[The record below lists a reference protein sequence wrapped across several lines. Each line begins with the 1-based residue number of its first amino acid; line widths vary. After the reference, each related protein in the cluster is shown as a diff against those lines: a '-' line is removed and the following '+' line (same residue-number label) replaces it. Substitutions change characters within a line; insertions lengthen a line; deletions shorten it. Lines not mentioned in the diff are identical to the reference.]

1 MIFTVEREAFLEA
14 VTKLSRIVT
23 NKTAY
28 PVLEGIYLA
37 AKQGKLTLISY
48 NLEMSLKK
56 EIYARTEEDGEIVL
70 SARLL
75 GDILRR
81 LNGPTVSVKVD
92 ENKNCNISAAN
103 AVFDILTMDA
113 RDFPEVPSFSTG
125 KVLNLKGKELI
136 EMTNK
141 TSFAVAPV
149 EGTRPILMGVK
160 VSVKDGVLKFVAI
173 DGFRLA
179 IKKIKIENTEDM
191 EFVISGK
198 NLMEIIRL
206 ITNEE
211 ENVPIVVGNKMIS
224 FNSDGYSLI
233 CRLMEGEFVNYK
245 KTIPESYKQKIVVKV
260 NDILKI
266 FDRIS
271 LLINDSFSTPVRC
284 LIGEEQITFNCS
296 TSVGRVTETYESDLE
311 GEPFEIGL
319 SSRYLTEALKAVDDD
334 MVQIKFDFSKQG
346 VVIEPLQS
354 DDYMYMVMPMRLK

>member
-1 MIFTVEREAFLEA
+1 MRFLVSREKLCEA
-14 VTKLSRIVT
+14 VTNLSRAVAT
-23 NKTAY
+23 KATF
-28 PVLEGIYLA
+28 PVLEGIHMTATPDGLKMMA
-37 AKQGKLTLISY
+37 Y
-48 NLEMSLKK
+48 NLEIGMTKT
-56 EIYARTEEDGEIVL
+56 IDITCAEEGSIVFK
-70 SARLL
+70 AKLL

-81 LNGPTVSVKVD
+81 LNGPTVSLKVD
-92 ENKNCNISAAN
+92 ANKNCHISAAN

-113 RDFPEVPSFSTG
+113 RDFPEVPSFSSG

-136 EMTNK
+136 EMTTK

-149 EGTRPILMGVK
+149 EGTRQILMGIK
-160 VSVKDGVLKFVAI
+160 VSVKEGVLKFVAI

-179 IKKIKIENTEDM
+179 IKKIRIENTEDM

-198 NLMEIIRL
+198 NLEELIRL
-206 ITNEE
+206 ITSEE
-211 ENVPIVVGNKMIS
+211 EVVPITVGNKMIS
-224 FNSDGYSLI
+224 FNCDGYSLI

-296 TSVGRVTETYESDLE
+296 TSMGRVTETYESDLE

-346 VVIEPLQS
+346 VVIEPMQG